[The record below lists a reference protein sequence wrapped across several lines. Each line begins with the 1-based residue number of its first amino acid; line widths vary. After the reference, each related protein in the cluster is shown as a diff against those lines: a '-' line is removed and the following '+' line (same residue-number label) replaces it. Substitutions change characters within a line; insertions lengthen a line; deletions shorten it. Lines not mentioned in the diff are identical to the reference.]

1 MASTFF
7 GLTIAASGL
16 NTSQAQINTTANNIS
31 NVNTDGYSR
40 QTVNTV
46 ASSALRAY
54 ASWGTTGTGVEAVS
68 VTQRRDLYYDEKYW
82 NNESALGFYTKKQY
96 YMNQIEDYFNENNSN
111 TGFTTVYT
119 KMFNSMSTMQ
129 GNPGDDTIRKQFI
142 SNAKQL
148 TEYFNQLSTKLE
160 ELQNNINDEIKTA
173 VDNINS
179 ISEKV
184 AILNRQINVIEQGG
198 GHANEL
204 RDQRALLIDEL
215 SDIVD
220 VKVSE
225 VEVKNTNN
233 PDMKT
238 GATYYTV
245 YINGQVLVDTYE
257 HYDLAVQSRELTQ
270 KHNQCDID
278 GLYEIVWSQDGNVF
292 NATPSSSGG
301 SLKAMFEV
309 RDGNNNENMHGVVT
323 SDSPTSVTIT
333 GLSITDLNELNM
345 PNRGSLD
352 VNNTEY
358 TYHDFS
364 FNTDKDGKVTSVTF
378 YLDQTLSVSEQ
389 DDLRGQKL
397 QVGDD
402 VGYMGIP
409 YYQNQMNLFL
419 RNFCQAF
426 NNEEI
431 GTEVYDAD
439 GNPILFKDF
448 DKYVQGEVFDANG
461 DELNAEDLEKALASM
476 GSDLNDDR
484 MGAFFISKD
493 RIDLS
498 VEHQMR
504 GNVGNATFYSDEDT
518 ADSTKKYES
527 YYLLTAKNVS
537 IAKESDKDAA
547 IFATTVHGKYSSGVD
562 AADLIEKLQPLQS
575 KEKLFRGGG
584 GNAFL
589 QCIYADVTVDT
600 QECKIFT
607 KNFEN
612 IGTSIKEQRMSISG
626 VDEDDEALDLMKFQN
641 AYNLASK
648 CISVFSEIYDRLIL
662 NTGV

>member
-54 ASWGTTGTGVEAVS
+54 ASRGTTGTGVEALS
-68 VTQRRDLYYDEKYW
+68 VTQRRDIYYDEKYW
-82 NNESALGFYTKKQY
+82 NNNSALGFYTKKQY

-111 TGFTTVYT
+111 TGFNTVYT
-119 KMFNSMSTMQ
+119 KMFNAMSTMQ
-129 GNPGDDTIRKQFI
+129 GDPGDDTVRRQFI
-142 SNAKQL
+142 SNAKQM

-160 ELQNNINDEIKTA
+160 ELQNNVNDEIKTA

-179 ISEKV
+179 ISKKV
-184 AILNRQINVIEQGG
+184 AILTKQINVIEQGG

-220 VKVSE
+220 VRVDEKE
-225 VEVKNTNN
+225 VRNSNDPE
-233 PDMKT
+233 MKT

-245 YINGQVLVDTYE
+245 YINEQVLVDTYE
-257 HYDLAVQSRELTQ
+257 HFELAVQARDYSQ

-278 GLYEIVWSQDGNVF
+278 GLYEIVWAQDGNKF
-292 NATPSSSGG
+292 NATPSTSGG

-323 SDSPTSVTIT
+323 SDTSNSITIT
-333 GLSITDLNELNM
+333 GLSITDINELNM
-345 PNRGSLD
+345 PTRGSLD
-352 VNNTEY
+352 VNATEY

-364 FNTDKDGKVTSVTF
+364 FNTDSNGKVTSVTF
-378 YLDQTLSVSEQ
+378 YINETLDVGVQ
-389 DDLRGQKL
+389 DDLKGQKL

-402 VGYMGIP
+402 VNYMGIP

-419 RNFCQAF
+419 RNFCEAF
-426 NNEEI
+426 NQIEI
-431 GTEVYDAD
+431 GAEAYDEDGNLILETDIDKLVVGDVYDAA
-439 GNPILFKDF
+439 GNQLT
-448 DKYVQGEVFDANG
+448 EEEL
-461 DELNAEDLEKALASM
+461 DELKAKM
-476 GSDLNDDR
+476 GVDINDDR

-493 RIDLS
+493 RLDLS

-504 GNVGNATFYSDEDT
+504 EKTSNATFYSAQDT
-518 ADSTKKYES
+518 SDSNKKYES

-537 IAKESDKDAA
+537 VAKQSDKDAG
-547 IFATTVHGKYSSGVD
+547 IFATTVHGNYSSGVD
-562 AADLIEKLQPLQS
+562 AADLIVKLQPLQS
-575 KEKLFRGGG
+575 KTKLFRGGG

-589 QCIYADVTVDT
+589 QCIYSDVTVET

-612 IGTSIKEQRMSISG
+612 IGESITQQRMSISG
-626 VDEDDEALDLMKFQN
+626 VDEDEEALDLMKFQN